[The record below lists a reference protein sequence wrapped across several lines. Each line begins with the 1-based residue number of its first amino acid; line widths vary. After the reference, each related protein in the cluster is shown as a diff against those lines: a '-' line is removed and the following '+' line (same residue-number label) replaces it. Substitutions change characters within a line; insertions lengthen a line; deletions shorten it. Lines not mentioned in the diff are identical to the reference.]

1 MDNDQQLSLLDLL
14 NILSFI
20 ICLLNF
26 NENLTQGDKQDLI
39 EELDNKTSLM
49 LDEIHQHLQE
59 QDVGIKT
66 ILKKLEALT
75 NDT

>member
-1 MDNDQQLSLLDLL
+1 MDNNQQLSLLDLL

-20 ICLLNF
+20 IGLLNF
-26 NENLTQGDKQDLI
+26 NENLTQGDKQDLM

>member
-20 ICLLNF
+20 IGLLNF
-26 NENLTQGDKQDLI
+26 NENLTQGDKQDLMK
-39 EELDNKTSLM
+39 ELDNKTSLM

>member
-1 MDNDQQLSLLDLL
+1 MDNNQQLSLLDIL

-20 ICLLNF
+20 IGLLNF
-26 NENLTQGDKQDLI
+26 NENLTQGDKQDLM

>member
-1 MDNDQQLSLLDLL
+1 MDNNQQLSLLDLL

-20 ICLLNF
+20 IGLLNF
-26 NENLTQGDKQDLI
+26 NENLTQGDKQDLM
-39 EELDNKTSLM
+39 EELDTKTSLM